1 MSDRIA
7 AEIYIGGMLSSR
19 LVAGLCTTVSAQGVS
34 LDWGDAAFSPES
46 AGELLAQRRKYHGEL
61 VLALC
66 DDQARSGCF
75 EPLEEFLIA
84 RRIPFDRY
92 HEAKYEFDAELVC
105 YRPGKQPTVI
115 ITDADRKP
123 IVRFAA
129 VAQAQQQITAV
140 IAALEKERLA
150 APLRAA
156 RSVER
161 TLAKALPSVPLLGE
175 FNIREEA

>member
-7 AEIYIGGMLSSR
+7 AEIFIGGTLSSR
-19 LVAGLCTTVSAQGVS
+19 LVTGLCTAISAQGVV

-46 AGELLAQRRKYHGEL
+46 AGELLAQRRKYRGAL

-75 EPLEEFLIA
+75 EPLEDFLIA

-105 YRPGKQPTVI
+105 YRPGKPPTVI

-123 IVRFAA
+123 IVRCEVLAK
-129 VAQAQQQITAV
+129 AQQQITAL
-140 IAALEKERLA
+140 IATLEKERLA

-156 RSVER
+156 RAVER
-161 TLAKALPSVPLLGE
+161 TLAKALPRVPPLGE
-175 FNIREEA
+175 FKIREER